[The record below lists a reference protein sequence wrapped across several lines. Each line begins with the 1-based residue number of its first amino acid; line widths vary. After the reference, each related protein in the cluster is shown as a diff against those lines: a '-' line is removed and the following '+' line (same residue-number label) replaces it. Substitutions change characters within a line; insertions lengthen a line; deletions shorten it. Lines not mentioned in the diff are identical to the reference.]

1 MEDKTE
7 KSFKEFLKKIPDP
20 QLIDFY
26 DEVEWTPFPILV
38 IDEYQRRFK
47 VKNTKEVKEK
57 LNKRAELAKYSN
69 IISNKIK
76 SKSKSLQEKTKKRFY
91 SKQNLE
97 LLEKLSDLK
106 KKGIITNTE
115 FQEKKKELLKRI

>member
-1 MEDKTE
+1 MENKTE
-7 KSFKEFLKKIPDP
+7 KSFKDFLKNIPNE

-47 VKNTKEVKEK
+47 VKNTQEVKEK
-57 LNKRAELAKYSN
+57 LQRRSELARYRN
-69 IISNKIK
+69 IITNKIK
-76 SKSKSLQEKTKKRFY
+76 SKSKSLQEKTKRIY

-97 LLEKLSDLK
+97 LLEKLSELK
-106 KKGIITNTE
+106 KKGIITNKE
-115 FQEKKKELLKRI
+115 FQEKKDELLKRI

>member
-1 MEDKTE
+1 MENKTE
-7 KSFKEFLKKIPDP
+7 SFFKDFLKNIPNE

-47 VKNTKEVKEK
+47 VKNTQEVKEK
-57 LNKRAELAKYSN
+57 LKRRSELARYRN
-69 IISNKIK
+69 IIANKIK
-76 SKSKSLQEKTKKRFY
+76 SKSKSLQEKTKRIY

-97 LLEKLSDLK
+97 LLEKLSELK
-106 KKGIITNTE
+106 KKGIITNKE
-115 FQEKKKELLKRI
+115 FQEKKDELLKRI

>member
-1 MEDKTE
+1 MENKTE
-7 KSFKEFLKKIPDP
+7 KSFKDFLKNIPNE

-47 VKNTKEVKEK
+47 VKNTQEVKEK
-57 LNKRAELAKYSN
+57 LKRRSELARYRN
-69 IISNKIK
+69 IITNKIK
-76 SKSKSLQEKTKKRFY
+76 SKSKSLQEKTKRIY

-97 LLEKLSDLK
+97 LLEKLSELK
-106 KKGIITNTE
+106 KKGIITNKE
-115 FQEKKKELLKRI
+115 FQEKKDELLKRI